1 VKFPYEMKIFSVII
15 VSTLLI
21 FSFSHFGVQ
30 AFEGI
35 ISKVKGFPENTWIGP
50 IDVSGLEK
58 TEASQQITTKV
69 TEWQTNSTIQLSFKE
84 VNGSF
89 PIENINFNIEKSV
102 QAAKNSTKNEVL
114 ITIEDSALQESLTAL
129 SSTFSENKVD
139 VDTLK
144 RELITKVS
152 SLQTGTINI
161 NVEDFL
167 SIPVLK
173 EQIVHT
179 VSIPIINDDLKNIGA
194 SLIIESKTAF
204 SLLSFLEKQGLKE
217 LDSSIIDLV
226 SSGIYQAILPTNFEI
241 LERHIGA
248 ELPENISLGFEA
260 KVDSNLKWDLSFY
273 NPNEDNYKIEIYSEG
288 QFLKFDVVGVPFL
301 YEYTIMQE
309 GMQMFNPKTI
319 KQYSP
324 LLEPGLSKIT
334 KSGQKGFYLEISRL
348 IIDETGKVLEQ
359 QLVSKDYYAPIH
371 QVEVVGLGTKEAV
384 LADEEPSTD
393 VILGEAINGSV
404 DQEDF
409 SVNNVIPQET
419 DSSNIDNEQDPIW
432 GKPDEIG
439 K

>member
-21 FSFSHFGVQ
+21 FSFSHYGVQ

-35 ISKVKGFPENTWIGP
+35 ISKAKGFPENTWIGP

-58 TEASQQITTKV
+58 TVASQQITAKV
-69 TEWQTNSTIQLSFKE
+69 TEWQTNSSIQLSFRE
-84 VNGSF
+84 VNRLF
-89 PIENINFNIEKSV
+89 PVENIHFNIEDSV
-102 QAAKNSTKNEVL
+102 QTAKDSTKNEVL
-114 ITIEDSALQESLTAL
+114 IQIEDSSLKASLTAL

-139 VDTLK
+139 VDMLK
-144 RELITKVS
+144 REIITKVS
-152 SLQTGTINI
+152 TLQTGTTNI

-173 EQIVHT
+173 EQVVYS

-194 SLIIESKTAF
+194 SLIVEPQTAF
-204 SLLSFLEKQGLKE
+204 SLLSFLEKQGLTE
-217 LDSSIIDLV
+217 LDSSIIDLI

-241 LERHIGA
+241 LERHISA
-248 ELPENISLGFEA
+248 ELPKNISLGYEA
-260 KVDSNLKWDLSFY
+260 KVDSKLKWDLTFY
-273 NPNEDNYKIEIYSEG
+273 NPNEDNYKIEIYSDG

-309 GMQMFNPKTI
+309 GIQLFDPKTI

-324 LLEPGLSKIT
+324 LLEPGLYKIT
-334 KSGQKGFYLEISRL
+334 KSGQKGSYLEISRL
-348 IIDETGKVLEQ
+348 IIDETGKVIEQ
-359 QLVSKDYYAPIH
+359 QLVSKDYYAPVH

-384 LADEEPSTD
+384 QADAEISTD
-393 VILGEAINGSV
+393 AIPGEAINGSV
-404 DQEDF
+404 ETEEFPGDIETPD
-409 SVNNVIPQET
+409 ET
-419 DSSNIDNEQDPIW
+419 DIDNEKEPIW
-432 GKPDEIG
+432 GRPDEIG